1 MVHFI
6 TPNGQ
11 RIMTYDCR
19 KLDRFAESEFWA
31 DWIFWSKSGFW
42 QNFAMTSPETL
53 NIKDADNYLSFPLV
67 THMAYSDARF
77 GNYGI
82 LKSGRGAENFLDKL
96 CRPAND
102 QVLRAEDA
110 RNLMRVIYK
119 FRRELTQLSNAYSHA
134 HFR

>member
-1 MVHFI
+1 
-6 TPNGQ
+6 
-11 RIMTYDCR
+11 MT
-19 KLDRFAESEFWA
+19 F
-31 DWIFWSKSGFW
+31 
-42 QNFAMTSPETL
+42 PETL
-53 NIKDADNYLSFPLV
+53 NTKVADNELSFLLV

-82 LKSGRGAENFLDKL
+82 LKSGRGAENFLDRL

-110 RNLMRVIYK
+110 QNMTRVVYK
-119 FRRELTQLSNAYSHA
+119 FRRPLTQLSNAYSHT

>member
-1 MVHFI
+1 MS
-6 TPNGQ
+6 
-11 RIMTYDCR
+11 YDCR

-31 DWIFWSKSGFW
+31 DWTFWSKSGFW
-42 QNFAMTSPETL
+42 QNFIMTFPKNL
-53 NIKDADNYLSFPLV
+53 NTKVADNKLSFPLV
-67 THMAYSDARF
+67 TNMAYSDARF
-77 GNYGI
+77 GSYGV
-82 LKSGRGAENFLDKL
+82 LKSGRSVENFLDRL

-119 FRRELTQLSNAYSHA
+119 FCMPLTQLSNAYSYA